1 MDNVETLQVTAN
13 ELGHAVLIRTFRLVG
28 ATLGQYVIRVLQRVY
43 GDDHWQEKAGELFT
57 KSTFSRLENTRRQG
71 LSDIYLA
78 TELILHNLEVFQK
91 EMRSKA
97 DSGSIETFGLLRL
110 AMDVDCVNKTRTWLF
125 HGVDVSP
132 EEAVKCILCLE
143 NIWWCF
149 AQLEKG
155 GTLEKLSAQREV
167 RSLSV
172 VYFFTS
178 RSGFSTVIQCIQNFF
193 PKLCLI
199 LKKRFLVRLS
209 SNFQER
215 LLKPSSSP
223 EFLLW

>member
-1 MDNVETLQVTAN
+1 MDNLETLQVTAN

-43 GDDHWQEKAGELFT
+43 GDDHWQQKAGELFT

-97 DSGSIETFGLLRL
+97 DSAAGHGSIETFGLLRL
-110 AMDVDCVNKTRTWLF
+110 AMDVDWVNKTRTWLF

-143 NIWWCF
+143 NIWRCF
-149 AQLEKG
+149 AQLGKG
-155 GTLEKLSAQREV
+155 STLEGLSAQREV
-167 RSLSV
+167 RSLFV
-172 VYFFTS
+172 V
-178 RSGFSTVIQCIQNFF
+178 
-193 PKLCLI
+193 CLSA
-199 LKKRFLVRLS
+199 LF
-209 SNFQER
+209 
-215 LLKPSSSP
+215 
-223 EFLLW
+223 FLLYTAFRSSKIDFNRHRAW